1 MKKIG
6 LWLLTL
12 ALLSTC
18 VLTSCSG
25 GGKETTAPISDKES
39 STAYVDQQTGDTFL
53 IAPFTSDSVEITGYK
68 GSDALHTVTVPS
80 EIEGKMVA
88 RIGNEAFKD
97 NNSITGITLP
107 DTVTEIGNYAFAGCD
122 YLTEIHF
129 SSALT
134 EIGESAFYQSGL
146 TSVKFPASL
155 TTLGENAFYEC
166 ASLTSVSFTGN
177 NLKEIPSAAF
187 YKCEKLADLTLS
199 EGLMVIGDFSFYRC
213 TALASVTLPL
223 SVSKVGEYA
232 FAHTAA
238 ESTESI
244 H

>member
-68 GSDALHTVTVPS
+68 GSDAFHTVTVPS
-80 EIEGKMVA
+80 EIDGKTVA

-97 NNSITGITLP
+97 NNSVTGITLP
-107 DTVTEIGNYAFAGCD
+107 DTVTEIGDYAFDNAKGM
-122 YLTEIHF
+122 
-129 SSALT
+129 
-134 EIGESAFYQSGL
+134 
-146 TSVKFPASL
+146 TSVKLSDNL
-155 TTLGENAFYEC
+155 TGGLKNQ
-166 ASLTSVSFTGN
+166 SF
-177 NLKEIPSAAF
+177 K
-187 YKCEKLADLTLS
+187 
-199 EGLMVIGDFSFYRC
+199 
-213 TALASVTLPL
+213 
-223 SVSKVGEYA
+223 
-232 FAHTAA
+232 
-238 ESTESI
+238 
-244 H
+244 